1 MTQQENTDLRH
12 LLTMFDATDLGEGD
26 PVAGANT
33 LAAMAF
39 SLANIAP
46 PGSGL
51 RTKDGKTFTVGTNFT
66 VSGELSSGL
75 VTDSVLAGLNTRQNN
90 LISRLKGWDDDL
102 DKEAGKLGSAQAD
115 WFKTMPAMRQEPS
128 IGTLYGYNDGMY
140 IRPKD
145 KDWIPLVRTPEGI
158 GPRDLAQ
165 RPLMFITGDR
175 PSQLT
180 AQLER
185 SHLGHAF
192 THVGVGRPEDAARFE
207 QLGSAIVDGR
217 AIPVG
222 AAGTVGGT
230 VVVTDP
236 SGVLGEVVRSDA
248 PATRWLS
255 RTFWLVD
262 GPLGPEPD
270 GPGKTK
276 PPVALG
282 SLELRYGLAMD
293 KAWGRRLNSRS
304 AGPKIREWKFPRMQ
318 PLWIAFLKKL
328 EPDFP
333 GITGTARKILATL
346 VFGLRELVG
355 AAQKPEGFKWYTDH
369 VESLAQ
375 FLVHRMVNA
384 RAAVLHSAANA
395 RMLHTQAQI
404 LDKLADGPHNVRRLC
419 RRAHRLR
426 SEPCLEALY
435 QLKDSGEVVS
445 IDNEWRLTKSA
456 QGPLLDV

>member
-1 MTQQENTDLRH
+1 MTATEQSH
-12 LLTMFDATDLGEGD
+12 LQILQATFNATDLGEGD
-26 PVAGANT
+26 PVAGLNL

-51 RTKDGKTFTVGTNFT
+51 RTKDGKTFAVGTNFT

-90 LISRLKGWDDDL
+90 LISRLQGWDDDL
-102 DKEAGKLGSAQAD
+102 KEEAGKMGSAQAE

-192 THVGVGRPEDAARFE
+192 THLGVGRPEDAARFE

-255 RTFWLVD
+255 RTLWLVD
-262 GPLGPEPD
+262 GPAGPEPVD
-270 GPGKTK
+270 PGKTK

-318 PLWIAFLKKL
+318 PRWIAFLKKL

-375 FLVHRMVNA
+375 FLVHRMVNT

-404 LDKLADGPHNVRRLC
+404 LHKLADGPEELRNLYRRFNC
-419 RRAHRLR
+419 LR
-426 SEPCLEALY
+426 VAQCQEALDCLEDAG
-435 QLKDSGEVVS
+435 KVVR
-445 IDNEWRLTKSA
+445 INEMWMLPQFAKNL
-456 QGPLLDV
+456 LLDV